1 VAETTL
7 ADTFMIAR
15 MTRRAPGTVRSWAS
29 RGLLTRKGTGKRG
42 RALYDMD
49 EAEALAVR
57 LDMAR
62 PACNGQSAAV
72 QSRPESAPPAPG
84 AAGL

>member
-1 VAETTL
+1 VTETPEGDL
-7 ADTFMIAR
+7 ADTYMIALI
-15 MTRRAPGTVRSWAS
+15 TRRKPGTVRSWAS

-62 PACNGQSAAV
+62 PACNGQNAAV
-72 QSRPESAPPAPG
+72 QPCPESAPPAP
-84 AAGL
+84 

>member
-1 VAETTL
+1 MPDFVTMATDPTWYADRVAERVAAAT
-7 ADTFMIAR
+7 M
-15 MTRRAPGTVRSWAS
+15 PGLGSLVFYR
-29 RGLLTRKGTGKRG
+29 L
-42 RALYDMD
+42 D

-72 QSRPESAPPAPG
+72 QPCPESAPPAMSSG
-84 AAGL
+84 AASRQEAP

>member
-1 VAETTL
+1 VTGTL
-7 ADTFMIAR
+7 GDTYMIALI
-15 MTRRAPGTVRSWAS
+15 TRRQPGTVRSWAS

-49 EAEALAVR
+49 EAEALAMR

-72 QSRPESAPPAPG
+72 QPCPESAPPAI
-84 AAGL
+84 